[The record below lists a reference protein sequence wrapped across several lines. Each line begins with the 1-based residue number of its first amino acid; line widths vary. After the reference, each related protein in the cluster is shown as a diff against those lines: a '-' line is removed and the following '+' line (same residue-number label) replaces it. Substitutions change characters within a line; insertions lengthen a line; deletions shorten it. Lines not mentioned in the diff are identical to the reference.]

1 MERSQDWIR
10 LIKDKLSDQGINPS
24 DYRLAKITG
33 LTASAISHYQKRIR
47 QGKEPVFRDEV
58 GIRIADFLEVDR
70 AYVLASLAAERSQD
84 PDVVATW
91 ERVGQLVQRVTGT
104 ARRGAAAILAGILMS
119 YGITSPDQAVAGA
132 KNFEPVIYIIRTYR
146 RIRGGWCAALWRWLA
161 NGGHSGPL
169 PA

>member
-24 DYRLAKITG
+24 DYRVAKITG
-33 LTASAISHYQKRIR
+33 LTASAISLHKTRAA
-47 QGKEPVFRDEV
+47 QGKASVFSDEV

-70 AYVLASLAAERSQD
+70 AYVLATLAAERSQD

-91 ERVGQLVQRVTGT
+91 EKVGQLVQRVTGT
-104 ARRGAAAILAGILMS
+104 ARRGAAGLLAGILMT
-119 YGITSPDQAVAGA
+119 YGISAPDQAVAGA

-146 RIRGGWCAALWRWLA
+146 RIRAEWCAAFWRWLA
-161 NGGHSGPL
+161 NGPHSGPL